1 MNYTLPV
8 TIELQGKSYD
18 IRTDFRVALD
28 IISALNDVELTDT
41 DRALTIIEIL
51 YVNWQEI
58 PYKAYKEALVKAL
71 EFINIGKTETDK
83 KRSPQPKLMDWEQDF
98 NYIVSPINR
107 ILGYDCR
114 GKEYLHWWTFYG
126 AFCEIGECSFSNIV
140 SIRNKRIKGKKL
152 DETEKEYYLNNRDVV
167 DIKRKLT
174 AEQQKEQEEV
184 KRKIQEHNRKI
195 KEQLKKERL
204 IR

>member
-28 IISALNDVELTDT
+28 IISALNDIELTDT

-58 PYKAYKEALVKAL
+58 PYKAYKEALDKAL

-126 AFCEIGECSFSNIV
+126 ANGKIVKITETNSEGHTKTTTFGENTV
-140 SIRNKRIKGKKL
+140 
-152 DETEKEYYLNNRDVV
+152 TEKFVG
-167 DIKRKLT
+167 IKTITKKT
-174 AEQQKEQEEV
+174 TFNTDGSITEE
-184 KRKIQEHNRKI
+184 
-195 KEQLKKERL
+195 L
-204 IR
+204 I